1 MKNDTVY
8 DRKNFSHWAYWNRLV
23 IPVTLEA
30 EAGELH
36 YRSLLELQSEFK
48 TSLGNFGNSVLR
60 LKSKKKAG
68 VVLRWSPCLAHMRL
82 YIQSLVLKKRKDVF
96 PTSGS

>member
-8 DRKNFSHWAYWNRLV
+8 DRKNFSHWAYQNRLV

-36 YRSLLELQSEFK
+36 IQSLLGLQSEFK
-48 TSLGNFGNSVLR
+48 TSLGNLGNSV
-60 LKSKKKAG
+60 
-68 VVLRWSPCLAHMRL
+68 
-82 YIQSLVLKKRKDVF
+82 
-96 PTSGS
+96 

>member
-1 MKNDTVY
+1 MKNDTMY
-8 DRKNFSHWAYWNRLV
+8 DRKNFSHWTYRNRLV

-30 EAGELH
+30 GELH
-36 YRSLLELQSEFK
+36 IQSLLGLQSEFK
-48 TSLGNFGNSVLR
+48 ISLGKLGNSALR

-68 VVLRWSPCLAHMRL
+68 VILRWSPCLAHMRP
-82 YIQSLVLKKRKDVF
+82 YIQSPVLKKRKDVF